1 MCGIIGVVGRDEALP
16 VLIDGLRRLEYRG
29 YDSAGIAVVNGEIE
43 VVKKAG
49 KLSILEKELAESH
62 AGGIHGT
69 VGIGH
74 TRWATHGGP
83 HDRNAHP
90 HRDCTGQL
98 ALIHN
103 GIIENYLVL
112 KAELEAKGHTFAS
125 ETDTET
131 LTHLIEEGWKSS
143 TITDGPAR
151 LEAAVREAVARV
163 DGAFSVSVVHAGAP
177 RTIVAAKRTSPL
189 IVGRGADGT
198 YLASDPTAL
207 LAYTREVTHILD
219 DQVVVINDDGF
230 TITTLDGAPA
240 EGQAITI
247 DWDTAA
253 AEKSGYESFMLKEI
267 FEQPRAVDQ
276 TLRGRTRSDGALMLD
291 ELRIAEEDLRRVD
304 KVFIVACGTAF
315 HSGLTAKYA
324 IEHWTRLPCEIEIA
338 SEFRYRDPILGKN
351 TLVIAVSQS
360 GETIDT
366 LEAVRFAKEQGARVM
381 AVCNVVGSSVAR
393 AADAVLYTHAEAEVG
408 VAATK
413 TFTTQLVGLT
423 LLALYLAQV
432 RRTLYPSD
440 VREVVEDMHRLPQL
454 IERALLTRD
463 AVRAVVPKVADAR
476 SVIFIGRHVG
486 YPAALEGA
494 LKLKEISYIHAEGF
508 AAGELKHGP
517 IALLEESVPVI
528 AIATQCHVYPK
539 VLSNI
544 QEVKARGAYVVAIC
558 SEGDE
563 AEVGAHADVVI
574 AIPPIHELLVPALI
588 AVPLQLLSYE
598 VATALGRD
606 VDQPRNLAKSVTVE

>member
-1 MCGIIGVVGRDEALP
+1 MCGIIGVVGKEQALP
-16 VLIDGLRRLEYRG
+16 VLLDGLRRLEYRG
-29 YDSAGIAVVNGEIE
+29 YDSAGVAVVNGDIS

-49 KLSILEKELAESH
+49 KLSILEKELSESH
-62 AGGIHGT
+62 SSGIKGS

-112 KAELEAKGHTFAS
+112 KSELEAKGHVFAS

-131 LTHLIEEGWKSS
+131 LTHLIEEAWKDSGES
-143 TITDGPAR
+143 DGATR
-151 LEAAVREAVARV
+151 LEAAVRAAVSRV
-163 DGAFSVSVVHAGAP
+163 EGAFSVSVVHSGAP

-189 IVGRGADGT
+189 IVGQGEDGT

-219 DQVVVINDDGF
+219 DQVVVIDDSGF
-230 TITTLDGAPA
+230 RITSLNGEPA
-240 EGQAITI
+240 EGQTITI

-253 AEKSGYESFMLKEI
+253 AEKSGYDTFMLKEI
-267 FEQPRAVDQ
+267 HEQPRAVDQ
-276 TLRGRTRSDGALMLD
+276 TLRGRTQQDGSLMLD
-291 ELRIAEEDLRRVD
+291 ELRISEDDLRRVD

-338 SEFRYRDPILGKN
+338 SEFRYRDPVLGKH

-366 LEAVRFAKEQGARVM
+366 LEAIKFAKQQGARVM
-381 AVCNVVGSSVAR
+381 SVCNVVGSSVAR
-393 AADAVLYTHAEAEVG
+393 ESDAVLYTHAEAEVG

-440 VREVVEDMHRLPQL
+440 VREIVTDMQRLPSL
-454 IERALLTRD
+454 IEETLQTRAQ
-463 AVRAVVPKVADAR
+463 VQQVVPTVRDAR

-517 IALLEESVPVI
+517 IALLEDGVPVI

-544 QEVKARGAYVVAIC
+544 QEVKARGAFVIAIC
-558 SEGDE
+558 SKGDE

-574 AIPPIHELLVPALI
+574 PIPTIHELLVPALI